1 MMESMGTAE
10 INEYLKSLGTKA
22 QTAKTV
28 LQGLTAEQ
36 KNRALTQAADALVQE
51 GERILSANEKDCARA
66 EENGMAEG
74 LLDRLK
80 LTCARIEAMA
90 EGLRQIASLP
100 DPVGEVMETF
110 DRPNGLHI
118 EKVRVPMGVIGIIY
132 EARPNVTADAFGLC
146 FKTGNAVILKGG
158 RDAFYS
164 NQAVTAVIGETLE
177 KEGID
182 KNAIL
187 LIENNDRAVT
197 TAFMKMKEYVDV
209 LIPRGGAGLIRSV
222 VENSTIPVIETGTG
236 NCHIFIDE
244 SADLAKAVP
253 IVINAKT
260 QRIGVCN
267 ACESLL
273 VHEKIADKILPALGK
288 ALLEKKVEIR
298 GDEAARAQIP
308 EAHTV
313 TEEDYGT
320 EYLDLILSV
329 KTVAALE
336 EAIAHI
342 NKYNTGHSDS
352 ILTQDQTHAQKF
364 LREVDSACVYVNAS
378 TRFTDGFEF
387 GFGAEIGISTQKLHA
402 RGPMGLKELTSY
414 KYQIT
419 GTGQVR
425 P

>member
-1 MMESMGTAE
+1 MMESMSTAE

-36 KNRALTQAADALVQE
+36 KNHALTQAADALVQE
-51 GERILSANEKDCARA
+51 SERILSANEKDCARA

-80 LTCARIEAMA
+80 LTGARIEAMA
-90 EGLRQIASLP
+90 EGLRQIASMP

-298 GDEAARAQIP
+298 GDEAVRAQIP

-313 TEEDYGT
+313 AEEDYGT

-329 KTVAALE
+329 KTVASLE